1 MFTNLR
7 LPRCTLTCLPSINMV
22 IVFDE
27 MIGVTGFA
35 TNIANT
41 PAAAWVG
48 SIKMAHY
55 FVLMQRGADAVDREA
70 A

>member
-7 LPRCTLTCLPSINMV
+7 LPRCSLTHLPAFNLV
-22 IVFDE
+22 IMFDE
-27 MIGVTGFA
+27 MIGITGFA
-35 TNIANT
+35 TDIANT

-48 SIKMAHY
+48 SIKLAHY
-55 FVLMQRGADAVDREA
+55 FVLLQRGTDAVDREA